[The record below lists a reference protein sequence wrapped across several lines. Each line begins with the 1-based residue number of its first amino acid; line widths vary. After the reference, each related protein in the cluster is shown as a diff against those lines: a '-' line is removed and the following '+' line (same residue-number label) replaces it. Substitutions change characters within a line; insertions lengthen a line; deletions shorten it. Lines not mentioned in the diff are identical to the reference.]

1 VKNGSTL
8 GQVAKT
14 VDKKFLAQPQK
25 QQQKRR
31 W

>member
-1 VKNGSTL
+1 VKNGSAL

-25 QQQKRR
+25 QQ
-31 W
+31 